1 MSDLVARL
9 FTFEG
14 TGTLL
19 GLPFVRSALLAA
31 AVLGLMAGLLAPLI
45 VARGMAFAVH
55 GTSELAF
62 TGAAAALLVGVSVSL
77 GAVVGAV
84 LAALAFG
91 LLGLRQRERDS
102 VIGVVLA
109 FGLGLGVLFLSLYEG
124 RASNKFGLLT
134 GSIVSVDSTNLAVLA
149 VTALLVLGTLAVFY
163 RQLLFSSTDPEVAA
177 ARGVPVRLLA
187 PLFAVLVGL
196 TTALAVPVVGAILV
210 LAVMVTPG
218 AAAAQV
224 TSNPAK
230 ATLLSVFFAETALLG
245 GIVLSLGPGLP
256 ISGYV
261 ATIVFLWYLACR
273 VVGRVHRARGDGST
287 SEDHG
292 HGQPSVPTVAAT
304 TGAAASADGGTTGVA
319 VPAR

>member
-1 MSDLVARL
+1 MTLLDRL
-9 FTFEG
+9 FTVAG
-14 TGTLL
+14 TGELL
-19 GLPFVRSALLAA
+19 GLPFVRNALLAA
-31 AVLGLMAGLLAPLI
+31 AVLGLIAGLLAPLI

-62 TGAAAALLVGVSVSL
+62 TGGAAALLAGVSVSL

-84 LAALAFG
+84 LAAVIFG
-91 LLGLRQRERDS
+91 VLGLRQKERDS

-109 FGLGLGVLFLSLYEG
+109 FGLGLGVLFLSLYDG
-124 RASNKFGLLT
+124 RAGNKFGLLT
-134 GSIVSVDSTNLAVLA
+134 GSIVSVDSTNLEVLGG
-149 VTALLVLGTLAVFY
+149 TALLVLATLAVFY
-163 RQLLFSSTDPEVAA
+163 RPLLFSSTDPEVAA

-224 TSNPAK
+224 TANPAK
-230 ATLLSVFFAETALLG
+230 ATLLSIFFAESALLG

-261 ATIVFLWYLACR
+261 ATIVFFWYLLCR
-273 VVGRVHRARGDGST
+273 LIARLRRPTRPTSGAPVLAGPAPEPVRAR
-287 SEDHG
+287 
-292 HGQPSVPTVAAT
+292 
-304 TGAAASADGGTTGVA
+304 
-319 VPAR
+319 